1 MRTTLLLIALI
12 SSLWGTNNA
21 AQDATKAPTA
31 SPVKAPTP
39 LILEKNEGE
48 QRVRRPRTSSP
59 IAVSKFFIK
68 VDRVNGGSE
77 HLFAGD
83 EELPRGAMIPPH
95 RHHGQ
100 DELLIIQT
108 GKAHVW
114 LGDEQREVHAG
125 AMVYI
130 PSETWVSLKN
140 VGKEPIRLAF
150 VFSAP
155 GFDEFM
161 RCSSVPAGETPTPL
175 SPQEFLDCQKRGHAE
190 YQTKTPQQ

>member
-1 MRTTLLLIALI
+1 MKKAVLVIAI
-12 SSLWGTNNA
+12 AVVVCGAQNQTPKPSQGTA
-21 AQDATKAPTA
+21 IT
-31 SPVKAPTP
+31 PTP
-39 LILEKNEGE
+39 LILEKDEGE
-48 QRVRRPRTSSP
+48 QRARRPRMTSP

-77 HLFAGD
+77 HLFAGG
-83 EELPRGAMIPPH
+83 EEIPRGAMIPPH
-95 RHHGQ
+95 GHHGQ
-100 DELLIIQT
+100 DELLIIET
-108 GKAHVW
+108 GKAQVW
-114 LGDEQREVHAG
+114 LGDESREIHAG

-161 RCSSVPAGETPTPL
+161 RCTSVPAGEKPQQLTQ
-175 SPQEFLDCQKRGHAE
+175 QEFFDCQQKGHAE
-190 YQTKTPQQ
+190 YQIKTPQQ